1 MATYRATFDIQRPET
16 FERSQLALRILLLVV
31 LSIAGGVLSWAH
43 SILWLGVPV
52 LAAILISQKGA
63 KRYHE
68 EADSNMTSWLR
79 FVVGAYA
86 YLALLTDKL
95 PGDSAAGPNSQFQV
109 TPTGTP
115 TVGGTLVRIILI
127 IPHAIVLAILSI
139 VAIVLII
146 FAAVMILVSKSYPN
160 GVYNYLRGWVRWQAR
175 VLAYQAALVDEYPP
189 FSLRAGGDTPTLPE
203 AAVAS

>member
-1 MATYRATFDIQRPET
+1 MSTYPATFEIQRPET
-16 FERSQLALRILLLVV
+16 FARSQLALRILLLVV

-43 SILWLGVPV
+43 TILWLGVPV

-63 KRYHE
+63 KRYHD

-95 PGDSAAGPNSQFQV
+95 PGDSAAGPNSQFHV

-115 TVGGTLVRIILI
+115 TVGGTLLRIILV
-127 IPHAIVLAILSI
+127 IPHAIVLAVLSV
-139 VAIVLII
+139 VATLLII
-146 FAAVMILVSKSYPN
+146 FAAVMILVRQSYPAS
-160 GVYNYLRGWVRWQAR
+160 VYNFVRGWVRWQAR
-175 VLAYQAALVDEYPP
+175 VLAYLAALVDEYPP
-189 FSLRAGGDTPTLPE
+189 FSLRTGEDATSVP
-203 AAVAS
+203 AVVGAS